1 MFDHLGLGALGLV
14 EVLAHIAREEKRKI
28 WDLKMSVVYIPQ
40 SKLGVSEPPPGNL
53 SYPLAVVLNMTS
65 YYPQIISGTNRMIQ
79 IMHVGRIVIG

>member
-14 EVLAHIAREEKRKI
+14 ELLAHVAREARKI

-53 SYPLAVVLNMTS
+53 FLPLAVVFNMTS
-65 YYPQIISGTNRMIQ
+65 YYPQIISRTNRMIQ